1 MPADYCFNIIWEIN
15 NLYFKR
21 ERGGGGEAAE
31 GVYPT
36 PVTFCD
42 LLVCSS

>member
-1 MPADYCFNIIWEIN
+1 MPADYYFNIIWEIN

-21 ERGGGGEAAE
+21 ERGGEAAE

>member
-21 ERGGGGEAAE
+21 ERGGGEAAE